1 MRKIKSMTFN
11 LATRYSLLATIMLCA
26 LCIEMIAQEKNM
38 IDGVV
43 WVVGDEAILRSDVE
57 QERIRAQY
65 EGQRI
70 QGDPYCIIPEQIA
83 IQKLFIHQAKIDSIE
98 VNDGQVES
106 QVNSQMNFFIRQI
119 GSREKLEEYYRK
131 TYSEIKEEM
140 RQTNADQSLVQQVQQ
155 SLVQNIK
162 VTTLLYRMIL
172 FQLFQRK

>member
-1 MRKIKSMTFN
+1 
-11 LATRYSLLATIMLCA
+11 
-26 LCIEMIAQEKNM
+26 M

-70 QGDPYCIIPEQIA
+70 QGDPYCVIPEQIA
-83 IQKLFIHQAKIDSIE
+83 MQKLFIHQAKIDSIE

-119 GSREKLEEYYRK
+119 GSREKLEEYYRS
-131 TYSEIKEEM
+131 TC
-140 RQTNADQSLVQQVQQ
+140 
-155 SLVQNIK
+155 
-162 VTTLLYRMIL
+162 
-172 FQLFQRK
+172 